1 MGDSSNGLW
10 DENDGFFYDQV
21 RLPHDN
27 IIQLKIRSMVGL
39 IPLFAVEV
47 LDDDILQ
54 QLPAFKER
62 MEWFMNNRPD
72 LASLVSRMQQKNENE
87 KHLLSLLRPVGI
99 TKILQ
104 HMLNESEFLSD
115 YGVRSLSKIYKDNP
129 YEIQFENERFCIE
142 YTPGES
148 TNNMF
153 GGNSNWRGP
162 VWMPLNYMI
171 IESLRKFHYYF
182 HDEVKVECPTGSGKF
197 MNLKEVANELTT
209 RLSKLFLLNGK
220 NQRTFFGE
228 NELLQSDPHFR
239 DNLMFHEYFH
249 GDTGKG
255 LGASQQTGWTGLI
268 AELLN
273 R

>member
-1 MGDSSNGLW
+1 
-10 DENDGFFYDQV
+10 
-21 RLPHDN
+21 
-27 IIQLKIRSMVGL
+27 MVGL

-47 LDDDILQ
+47 LDNDILQ

-115 YGVRSLSKIYKDNP
+115 YGIRSLSKIYKDNP
-129 YEIQFENERFCIE
+129 YEIQLENERFCIE

-153 GGNSNWRGP
+153 GGNSNSTDFFWR
-162 VWMPLNYMI
+162 
-171 IESLRKFHYYF
+171 E
-182 HDEVKVECPTGSGKF
+182 
-197 MNLKEVANELTT
+197 
-209 RLSKLFLLNGK
+209 
-220 NQRTFFGE
+220 
-228 NELLQSDPHFR
+228 
-239 DNLMFHEYFH
+239 
-249 GDTGKG
+249 
-255 LGASQQTGWTGLI
+255 
-268 AELLN
+268 
-273 R
+273 